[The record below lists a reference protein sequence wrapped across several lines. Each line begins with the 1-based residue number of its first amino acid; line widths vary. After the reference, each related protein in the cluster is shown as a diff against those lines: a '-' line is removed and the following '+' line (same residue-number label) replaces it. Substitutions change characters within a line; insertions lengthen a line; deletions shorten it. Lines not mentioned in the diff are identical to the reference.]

1 MMNLR
6 ARALLLGAVVFMG
19 GCAAPGMHMD
29 GQASSQKSS
38 SEVQPVL
45 KEITPQLLREESD
58 ARDVAFSQYFDAQV
72 KPLLAEPMPYR
83 IGAGDVLDIELL
95 GLGQTGLVS
104 GDVSQSKQSSSGVGS
119 NKGASAGGYLVDLD
133 GKIRLP
139 YVGLVKLADCTI
151 AEAHRVLVAGFSKYL
166 KNPEVALRVQ
176 VFRSQ
181 RVFLGGEVGAPGVF
195 PITDT
200 ALSLPE
206 VLSAA
211 GGVKQTGDP
220 SSIRLVRNGTSFVID
235 WPRITEKGINLSKI
249 QMSGG
254 DVLRVPGRDESRVFV
269 LGEVMRRQAVPL
281 KNGRLSL
288 NEALGEAGGLN
299 PFSSDARQVYVIRSS
314 SDTHPLVYHL
324 NASSPVAMA
333 LAENFEMRAKDVVF
347 VEAAS
352 MINWNRVITQFLPTS
367 NMLLN
372 SRNLK
377 LFQ

>member
-1 MMNLR
+1 
-6 ARALLLGAVVFMG
+6 
-19 GCAAPGMHMD
+19 MD
-29 GQASSQKSS
+29 GQVSSQKSS
-38 SEVQPVL
+38 SEVQPIL

-72 KPLLAEPMPYR
+72 KPLLAESTPYR

-95 GLGQTGLVS
+95 GLGQAGMVS
-104 GDVSQSKQSSSGVGS
+104 ADVSQSKQSSSGVSS
-119 NKGASAGGYLVDLD
+119 NKSASTGGYLVDLD
-133 GKIRLP
+133 GTVRLP

-151 AEAHRVLVAGFSKYL
+151 TEAHRVLVAGFSKYL

-176 VFRSQ
+176 LFRSQ
-181 RVFLGGEVGAPGVF
+181 KVFLDGEVGVPGVF

-235 WPRITEKGINLSKI
+235 WPKITEKGINLSKI
-249 QMSGG
+249 RMIGG

-269 LGEVMRRQAVPL
+269 LGEVARRQAVTL
-281 KNGRLSL
+281 KNGHLSL
-288 NEALGEAGGLN
+288 NEALGEAGGLS

-333 LAENFEMRAKDVVF
+333 LAESFEMRAKDVVF

-352 MINWNRVITQFLPTS
+352 IVNWNRVITQFLPTS
-367 NMLLN
+367 TMLLN
-372 SRNLK
+372 SRSLK